1 MEVMFKYLL
10 CRQACAYLSEEVYL
24 RMKIFYPTLS
34 IPLYA
39 PSTQNTILSKKKKQT
54 AECHW
59 FFSIL
64 NFGYFVRKHVV
75 VVHLYRF

>member
-34 IPLYA
+34 ISLYA
-39 PSTQNTILSKKKKQT
+39 PSTAEYDSFKKKKKPN
-54 AECHW
+54 CRMPLV
-59 FFSIL
+59 FFHL
-64 NFGYFVRKHVV
+64 KFRFLCKETCGCCPFV
-75 VVHLYRF
+75 

>member
-39 PSTQNTILSKKKKQT
+39 PSTAEYDSFKKKKT
-54 AECHW
+54 NCRMPLVSFHLKFRLLCKETC
-59 FFSIL
+59 
-64 NFGYFVRKHVV
+64 GCPFV
-75 VVHLYRF
+75 

>member
-1 MEVMFKYLL
+1 MFKYLL

-39 PSTQNTILSKKKKQT
+39 PSTAEYDSFKKKKKQT